1 MKKVIMFDKIYS
13 VENKI
18 FHQANTIV
26 KWRDQLLFIITLEL
40 SIIDQI
46 YMYNFS
52 SCFTRKPLNE

>member
-18 FHQANTIV
+18 FLQANTIV

-52 SCFTRKPLNE
+52 SYFTRKP